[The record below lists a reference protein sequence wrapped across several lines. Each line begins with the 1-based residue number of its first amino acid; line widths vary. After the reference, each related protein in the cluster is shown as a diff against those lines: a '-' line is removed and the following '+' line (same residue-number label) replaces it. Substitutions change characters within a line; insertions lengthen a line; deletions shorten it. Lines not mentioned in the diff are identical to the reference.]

1 MNYLINNRF
10 VKYARLHQPLIL
22 LHVHVHEQLFVVLC
36 YTGSIIDML
45 SGMSTNIQIF
55 KYSNIPKLEY
65 FGAGINI
72 CIRLHENVHFWVYS
86 NICLVLR
93 IYSNNME
100 CFEQTGCISY
110 GPNIFREHSRPLV
123 YHVSL
128 VKQKLCEKHI
138 IVRPQELGTW
148 NFETMFTF
156 MCDTCEVSC
165 FMCQVSQIE
174 R

>member
-1 MNYLINNRF
+1 MLGYTNHLYYYMYMYMNNSLWF
-10 VKYARLHQPLIL
+10 YATQGLIL
-22 LHVHVHEQLFVVLC
+22 IC
-36 YTGSIIDML
+36 YQGWA
-45 SGMSTNIQIF
+45 QIF

-72 CIRLHENVHFWVYS
+72 CIRLHEIVHFWVYS

-93 IYSNNME
+93 IYSNNIE

-110 GPNIFREHSRPLV
+110 GPYIFREHSRPLV

-156 MCDTCEVSC
+156 MCDTCQVSC
-165 FMCQVSQIE
+165 FICQVSQIE